1 MGARIVILILLL
13 SPFGVYADSRLDD
26 YPGLELVDKV
36 IGKADGTH
44 KIILGSL
51 KKINNV
57 LEPENSEYIFGTKSS
72 ETYFVPGERD
82 VDQVKDFYRSQL
94 LSRGEILFECSG
106 RNCGPSNYWANTI
119 FAKPILYG
127 PEQFQR
133 YVLARLKNDEYISVY
148 VAMRGTRKLYFHI
161 EVIGKDSEGE
171 KIERYSFQSSQ
182 SAVSFA
188 SNMLSENED
197 LNLHIIVH
205 HEIEEGR
212 GIEDSI
218 TKSKQI
224 GNNVRR
230 LIGDEDR
237 ITIHGLGALLE
248 NQGGSPSS
256 IELLVIRP

>member
-1 MGARIVILILLL
+1 
-13 SPFGVYADSRLDD
+13 
-26 YPGLELVDKV
+26 
-36 IGKADGTH
+36 
-44 KIILGSL
+44 
-51 KKINNV
+51 
-57 LEPENSEYIFGTKSS
+57 
-72 ETYFVPGERD
+72 
-82 VDQVKDFYRSQL
+82 
-94 LSRGEILFECSG
+94 
-106 RNCGPSNYWANTI
+106 
-119 FAKPILYG
+119 
-127 PEQFQR
+127 
-133 YVLARLKNDEYISVY
+133 
-148 VAMRGTRKLYFHI
+148 MRGTRKLYFHI

-197 LNLHIIVH
+197 LTLHIIVH